1 MEASVSEMTRVV
13 SSSDDLLMVIWR
25 YAPLTASCRAELQTL
40 GQLRES
46 IQILWTVYRAKPQ
59 ITV

>member
-25 YAPLTASCRAELQTL
+25 YAPLTASARAELQTL

-46 IQILWTVYRAKPQ
+46 IQIL
-59 ITV
+59 

>member
-1 MEASVSEMTRVV
+1 MEASVFEMTRV
-13 SSSDDLLMVIWR
+13 SSSDDLLMVIWW
-25 YAPLTASCRAELQTL
+25 YAPLTASYRAELQTL

-46 IQILWTVYRAKPQ
+46 IQILWTVYQAKPQ